1 MWEIQHQT
9 RLARSAVLAVLCLCA
24 SVVQAQ
30 PKGAALLIPSSAVTA
45 VRTNVQRFLVWD
57 SSESQFGIYIGTN
70 LAGLVKRATVST
82 NSFPITNGVVYGVSA
97 INMVGIESTMAYW
110 PSNRVGAL
118 ETQTSTNLI
127 NWQPLATLETFTN
140 KPARP
145 RQYLRI
151 VDVTKAWLPPN

>member
-1 MWEIQHQT
+1 MSETQHQT
-9 RLARSAVLAVLCLCA
+9 SLAWPTVLAALCLCA

-30 PKGAALLIPSSAVTA
+30 PRGAALLIPSSTVTA

-57 SSESQFGIYIGTN
+57 SSEPQFGIYIGPN
-70 LAGLVKRATVST
+70 RAGLVKRATIST
-82 NSFPITNGVVYGVSA
+82 NSFPITNGAVYGVSA
-97 INMVGIESTMAYW
+97 INVAGVESVLAYW

-118 ETQTSTNLI
+118 ETQASADLI
-127 NWQPLATLETFTN
+127 NWQPLTTLETFTN

-151 VDVTKAWLPPN
+151 ADVTKAWLPPN

>member
-1 MWEIQHQT
+1 MT
-9 RLARSAVLAVLCLCA
+9 AASTKSVLVAMALCLCA
-24 SVVQAQ
+24 FVVQAQ
-30 PKGAALLIPSSAVTA
+30 TKGAALLIPSSAVTA

-70 LAGLVKRATVST
+70 LAGLVKRATIST
-82 NSFPITNGVVYGVSA
+82 NSFPITNGVIYGVSA

-127 NWQPLATLETFTN
+127 NWQPLSTLETFTN

-151 VDVTKAWLPPN
+151 MDVTKAWLPPN